1 VVAEE
6 VRKLAERAA
15 AATKEVERL
24 IAGIQSDVNEAVGGM
39 ERQAERLDLQT
50 AAASQAGHALER
62 VATVSGEAT
71 TLIEQVAGAA
81 TQQLDRA
88 TEIDTTLKR
97 IADAAKGVQQS
108 SEQARRTTA
117 QILSAS
123 EELGARAS
131 QFHA

>member
-1 VVAEE
+1 
-6 VRKLAERAA
+6 
-15 AATKEVERL
+15 
-24 IAGIQSDVNEAVGGM
+24 M